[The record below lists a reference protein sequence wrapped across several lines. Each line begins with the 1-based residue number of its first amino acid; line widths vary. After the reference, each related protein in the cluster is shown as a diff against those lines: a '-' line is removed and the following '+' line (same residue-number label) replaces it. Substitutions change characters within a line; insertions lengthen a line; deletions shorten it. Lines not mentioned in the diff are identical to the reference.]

1 MNHESRIDE
10 LLKAM
15 TLEEKLGQLTQFN
28 SADNAGLEA
37 IRSGRVGSLLNVKDE
52 KAARCREAA
61 KASRLGIPL
70 VIGLDVIHGY
80 KTILPIPLG
89 QAASFHP
96 ALVHAGARMAAH
108 EVAASGVDWTFSP
121 MVDISR
127 DSRWGRIAEGY
138 GEDPHLSS
146 AMGAAAVEGYQG
158 VDLGATTHNR
168 EAGLSALSRPGSIAA
183 CVKHYV
189 GYGAAESGRDYNTTE
204 ISEHTLRNV
213 YLPPFRACIDAGCA
227 TVMSAFNDLNGVPT
241 SGNQW
246 TIRQILKTEWAFD
259 GIVVSDWTSIPEMI
273 SHGYCTGEEEAAFKA
288 LRAGVDMEMMSECY
302 LKHTATLVDQGKVP
316 IAWIDDAVRRVL
328 RFKFR
333 LGLFEEKTIPWGK
346 EIWIDKKHLET
357 AKQAAVESLV
367 LLKNDNLLPI
377 SETQKIAVLGPLANS
392 PLEQMGCWVT
402 DGHASDVITPHAAMR
417 QALGEEN
424 ILFAAGLETARSNDR
439 TGWSEAVQAARAADS
454 VVVFVGEDA
463 LLSGEAHSR
472 AFLDLPG
479 LQGEFIDHLAET
491 GKPLTV
497 VVMAGRPLV
506 LTPWSDKVQA
516 ILYAWHPGT
525 MGGPAITDVLIGR
538 QSPSGRLPVS
548 FPRAVG
554 QVPLYY
560 NQKKT
565 GRPALPG
572 GEGIP
577 AGTPE
582 NPIGFS
588 SRHMDVHYTP
598 AYPFGFGLAYTEFEF
613 SPVTLSS
620 THLVESITASITI
633 RNTGTRQGTAVPQ
646 LYTRDIS
653 GSVTRP
659 VKELKGFQKVPL
671 APGESKET
679 RFTIHRSDL
688 AFWTA
693 ENRLETEPGD
703 FHLWIARDSRCED
716 HEPVAFRLV

>member
-10 LLKAM
+10 LLNLM
-15 TLEEKLGQLTQFN
+15 TLEEKLGQLYQSN
-28 SADNAGLEA
+28 SASEDALEQ
-37 IRSGRVGSLLNVKDE
+37 IRLGRIGSLLNVKNE
-52 KAARCREAA
+52 ENAKCREAA

-89 QAASFHP
+89 QAATFHP
-96 ALVHAGARMAAH
+96 SLVHAGARIAAH
-108 EVAASGVDWTFSP
+108 EVAASGIDWTFSP

-127 DSRWGRIAEGY
+127 DPRWGRIAEGY
-138 GEDPHLSS
+138 GEDPYLSGIL
-146 AMGAAAVEGYQG
+146 GAAAVEGYQG
-158 VDLGATTHNR
+158 VELGASANNR
-168 EAGLSALSRPGSIAA
+168 QAGLAALSLPGSIAA

-213 YLPPFRACIDAGCA
+213 YLQPFHACIEAGCA

-241 SGNQW
+241 SGNEW

-259 GIVVSDWTSIPEMI
+259 GVVVSDWSSIWEMMN
-273 SHGYCTGEEEAAFKA
+273 HGYCTGEEEAAFKA

-302 LKHTATLVDQGKVP
+302 LKHAATLLEQGK
-316 IAWIDDAVRRVL
+316 IQMEWIDDAVRRVL

-346 EIWIDKKHLET
+346 EIWLDKKHLET
-357 AKQAAVESLV
+357 AKQASLESLV
-367 LLKNDNLLPI
+367 LLKNDNLLPF
-377 SETQKIAVLGPLANS
+377 ERTQKIAVLGPLAHS
-392 PLEQMGCWVT
+392 PREQMGCWIT
-402 DGHASDVITPHAAMR
+402 DGDAGDVITPLT
-417 QALGEEN
+417 ALREAFGEQN
-424 ILFAAGLETARSNDR
+424 IIFASGLETARSKDR
-439 TGWSEAVQAARAADS
+439 SGWDTARQAVEAADS
-454 VVVFVGEDA
+454 VVVFVGEDDR
-463 LLSGEAHSR
+463 LSGEAHCR

-479 LQGEFIDHLAET
+479 LQGEFLEHIAET
-491 GKPLTV
+491 GKPIAV
-497 VVMAGRPLV
+497 VVMAGRPLI

-516 ILYAWHPGT
+516 IVYAWHPGT
-525 MGGPAITDVLIGR
+525 MGGPAIADLLTGK

-554 QVPLYY
+554 QVPIYY

-577 AGTPE
+577 VGTPE

-588 SRHMDVHYTP
+588 SRHMDVQYTP

-613 SPVTLSS
+613 SLVSLSS
-620 THLVESITASITI
+620 STLKESITATVTI
-633 RNTGTRQGTAVPQ
+633 KNIGQRAGTAVPQ
-646 LYTRDIS
+646 LYIQDLA

-659 VKELKGFQKVPL
+659 VKELKGFQKVDL
-671 APGESKET
+671 LPGEAQEVC
-679 RFTIHRSDL
+679 FTLHQKNL
-688 AFWTA
+688 VFWTA
-693 ENRLETEPGD
+693 NHRLETEPGD
-703 FHLWIARDSRCED
+703 FLLWITNDSRCNDQEGA
-716 HEPVAFRLV
+716 AFRVA